1 MCLHRRTGLRLLNR
15 PCPQQPQP
23 PRNLR
28 CRHRL
33 RYEWERVAV
42 TMLWYGRLQLLFR
55 CTLCSLCARLA
66 PWKTYGAIPKCT
78 FEPVDL
84 TPNSVMQQE
93 GVPMFYDSASCSAL
107 PCLYICPVKNV
118 LGRVPMIP
126 CFVAGNSHPT
136 IPHGFAR
143 SGRAVLGSGMADTRP
158 DSGNGSRLYEL
169 NLWMW
174 RYGRG
179 QVRKVSVAKA
189 MEARVKRLREARA
202 RAGETAKR
210 RRVASAARAAAAH

>member
-1 MCLHRRTGLRLLNR
+1 MSGNEL
-15 PCPQQPQP
+15 
-23 PRNLR
+23 
-28 CRHRL
+28 
-33 RYEWERVAV
+33 
-42 TMLWYGRLQLLFR
+42 LWYGRLQLLFR
-55 CTLCSLCARLA
+55 CTLCPAGALHDIRRHTEVSLAFFS
-66 PWKTYGAIPKCT
+66 T

-93 GVPMFYDSASCSAL
+93 GVPMFYDSASCTAL

-126 CFVAGNSHPT
+126 CFVAGNTQPT

-143 SGRAVLGSGMADTRP
+143 GGRAALGAGAADTRP

-179 QVRKVSVAKA
+179 QERKVSVAKA
-189 MEARVKRLREARA
+189 MEARVKRVREARA
-202 RAGETAKR
+202 RASSTAKR
-210 RRVASAARAAAAH
+210 RRTASAPCAAVAH

>member
-1 MCLHRRTGLRLLNR
+1 MSGNEL
-15 PCPQQPQP
+15 
-23 PRNLR
+23 
-28 CRHRL
+28 
-33 RYEWERVAV
+33 
-42 TMLWYGRLQLLFR
+42 LWYGRLQLLFR
-55 CTLCSLCARLA
+55 CTLCPTGALHDIRRHTEVSLAFFS
-66 PWKTYGAIPKCT
+66 T

-93 GVPMFYDSASCSAL
+93 GVPIFYDSASCSAL

-126 CFVAGNSHPT
+126 CFVAGNTQPT

-143 SGRAVLGSGMADTRP
+143 GGRAALGAGAADTRP

-179 QVRKVSVAKA
+179 QERKVSVTKA
-189 MEARVKRLREARA
+189 MEARVKRVREARA
-202 RAGETAKR
+202 RASATSKR
-210 RRVASAARAAAAH
+210 RRTASAPCAAVAH

>member
-1 MCLHRRTGLRLLNR
+1 MLIQDCVCLIAPAPNNPNPPETFNVATDFDMSGNGL
-15 PCPQQPQP
+15 
-23 PRNLR
+23 
-28 CRHRL
+28 
-33 RYEWERVAV
+33 
-42 TMLWYGRLQLLFR
+42 LWYGRLQLLFR
-55 CTLCSLCARLA
+55 CTLCPAGAQHDIRRHTEVSLAFFS
-66 PWKTYGAIPKCT
+66 T

-126 CFVAGNSHPT
+126 CFVAGNTQPT
-136 IPHGFAR
+136 IPHRFAR
-143 SGRAVLGSGMADTRP
+143 GGRAVLGAGAADTRP

-169 NLWMW
+169 HLWMW

-179 QVRKVSVAKA
+179 QVRRVSVAKA

-202 RAGETAKR
+202 RAGATSKR
-210 RRVASAARAAAAH
+210 RRTASASRAADAE

>member
-1 MCLHRRTGLRLLNR
+1 MSGNEL
-15 PCPQQPQP
+15 
-23 PRNLR
+23 
-28 CRHRL
+28 
-33 RYEWERVAV
+33 
-42 TMLWYGRLQLLFR
+42 LWYGRLQLLFR
-55 CTLCSLCARLA
+55 CTLCPAGALHDIRRHTEVSLAFFS
-66 PWKTYGAIPKCT
+66 T

-93 GVPMFYDSASCSAL
+93 GVPMFYDSASCAAL

-126 CFVAGNSHPT
+126 CFVAGNTHPT

-143 SGRAVLGSGMADTRP
+143 SGRAVLGSGAADTRP

-179 QVRKVSVAKA
+179 QARKVSVAKA
-189 MEARVKRLREARA
+189 MEARVKRLREARG
-202 RAGETAKR
+202 RAGETVKR
-210 RRVASAARAAAAH
+210 RRAASASRAGGREAAARD

>member
-1 MCLHRRTGLRLLNR
+1 MSGNEL
-15 PCPQQPQP
+15 
-23 PRNLR
+23 
-28 CRHRL
+28 
-33 RYEWERVAV
+33 
-42 TMLWYGRLQLLFR
+42 LWYGRLQLLFR
-55 CTLCSLCARLA
+55 CTLCPAGALHDIRRHTEVSLAFFS
-66 PWKTYGAIPKCT
+66 T

-93 GVPMFYDSASCSAL
+93 GVPMFYDSASCAAL

-126 CFVAGNSHPT
+126 CFVAGNTHPT

-143 SGRAVLGSGMADTRP
+143 SGRAVLGSGAADTRP

-179 QVRKVSVAKA
+179 QARKVSVAKA
-189 MEARVKRLREARA
+189 MEARVKRLREARG
-202 RAGETAKR
+202 RAGETVKR
-210 RRVASAARAAAAH
+210 RRTASASRAAGREAAARD